1 MPRHGIAVQPEFY
14 ELLHGR
20 GVKHRQPV
28 RRYGL
33 LALMRDSGTLT
44 RMVVTEHQQHA
55 ALGRRALA
63 VAVFD
68 RVASTVHTGTLAVP
82 QGEYAIDLRLRQQ
95 VQLLR
100 TPNRSSRQV
109 FVHARFEAN
118 IGGLQPRPFLL
129 HLQVQS
135 AERRATV
142 AAHKARG
149 IQAGGSIALAL
160 QQQQAH
166 QRLVAIQ

>member
-1 MPRHGIAVQPEFY
+1 M
-14 ELLHGR
+14 L
-20 GVKHRQPV
+20 
-28 RRYGL
+28 
-33 LALMRDSGTLT
+33 
-44 RMVVTEHQQHA
+44 
-55 ALGRRALA
+55 
-63 VAVFD
+63 D
-68 RVASTVHTGTLAVP
+68 RVASAVHAGTLAVP

-109 FVHARFEAN
+109 FIHARFEAN
-118 IGGLQPRPFLL
+118 IGGLQPRPLL
-129 HLQVQS
+129 QQLLVQS